1 MSTTIAESNT
11 STPRPRRH
19 PLLWFG
25 VAAAAVGAAAVAS
38 TLPLTADSK
47 PAVKPAG
54 ASQDGGTAAVTEL
67 DIRGIPTWW
76 SGWEPAP

>member
-1 MSTTIAESNT
+1 MSTTITEPNT
-11 STPRPRRH
+11 STLRQRRN
-19 PLLWFG
+19 PVLWFG
-25 VAAAAVGAAAVAS
+25 VAAAAVAAAAVAS
-38 TLPLTADSK
+38 ALPLTTDSK

-54 ASQDGGTAAVTEL
+54 VSQDGGTATVTEL